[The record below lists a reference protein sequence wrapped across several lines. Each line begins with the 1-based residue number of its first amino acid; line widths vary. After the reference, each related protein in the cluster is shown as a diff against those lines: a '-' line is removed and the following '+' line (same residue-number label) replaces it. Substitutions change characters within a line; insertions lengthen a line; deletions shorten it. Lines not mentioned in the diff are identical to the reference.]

1 MTRVP
6 STLPIV
12 RGRKTMEMLSAS
24 PGASVV
30 ALKEE
35 GWKCTLSVVT
45 EKTESSVSAPLF
57 SSAISTAGMQRGLC
71 LNSKLG
77 GSIETREAE
86 VMARGVADA
95 ASARSAP
102 EQLSVA
108 TAAARD
114 HHQSGGPRRGAGRDG
129 LDIDHHERRP
139 LLQNLRLTGVSRGKK
154 YTTLNAK
161 SCGQNLDEP
170 ASVARGVCAP
180 PGGRR

>member
-1 MTRVP
+1 VAPVGSLAERKGCNRYGFATPCAWIWYRRPPADVWMTRVP

-86 VMARGVADA
+86 VMARGVDEA

-102 EQLSVA
+102 EQLIVA

-114 HHQSGGPRRGAGRDG
+114 HHQSGGPRRGAGRA
-129 LDIDHHERRP
+129 
-139 LLQNLRLTGVSRGKK
+139 RLILPRD
-154 YTTLNAK
+154 TTLPNF
-161 SCGQNLDEP
+161 SNFNLQ
-170 ASVARGVCAP
+170 
-180 PGGRR
+180 

>member
-129 LDIDHHERRP
+129 LDIDHHETASLYKLAP
-139 LLQNLRLTGVSRGKK
+139 TSVTVSGGRI
-154 YTTLNAK
+154 TA
-161 SCGQNLDEP
+161 
-170 ASVARGVCAP
+170 AP
-180 PGGRR
+180 PCLRP